1 MHKLAYFNILIY
13 KQTHVLSAQNAWW
26 YYVTS

>member
-13 KQTHVLSAQNAWW
+13 ELTKIVGHQKRR
-26 YYVTS
+26 